1 MDFKYTAGRSDGTLV
16 DGLLQA
22 DSEINAQQMLWD
34 SGLTIIDLKKKLKLP
49 ALHEALPS
57 VFGIKRRD
65 VINFSTNLASLLEAG
80 IPVMRALNIQ
90 SRLGKRAMQDVIKD
104 VLTHL
109 EKGDRLS
116 DACSRYPSIFS
127 NFYIFM
133 LRTGEEVGNLSEV
146 LKQTAAHMQR
156 DEETAGKIKRS
167 LAYPAFVLA
176 LAVAAIFVMM
186 SFVVPALTSM
196 FAEFRAEL
204 PMMTRGLIAV
214 SDFFQA
220 NALYM
225 VIAVVGIAVVTVLY
239 LRTDGGQRTK
249 DRVVLR
255 IPMVG
260 QAVHKGSL
268 SRFCRNMSM
277 LVGAGVPLFDALRLT
292 SETSDN
298 TVVAKAVR
306 DVHTRVGDGDLF
318 SEAVEADDFY
328 PILLPEMIK
337 VGEESGSLTEQLTR
351 IANYYEEEA
360 ERAINM
366 VTSMLTPALT
376 IGVGGIIGLIAV
388 TIFSSIY
395 SMVDVLPE

>member
-1 MDFKYTAGRSDGTLV
+1 
-16 DGLLQA
+16 
-22 DSEINAQQMLWD
+22 
-34 SGLTIIDLKKKLKLP
+34 
-49 ALHEALPS
+49 
-57 VFGIKRRD
+57 
-65 VINFSTNLASLLEAG
+65 
-80 IPVMRALNIQ
+80 
-90 SRLGKRAMQDVIKD
+90 
-104 VLTHL
+104 
-109 EKGDRLS
+109 
-116 DACSRYPSIFS
+116 
-127 NFYIFM
+127 
-133 LRTGEEVGNLSEV
+133 
-146 LKQTAAHMQR
+146 
-156 DEETAGKIKRS
+156 
-167 LAYPAFVLA
+167 
-176 LAVAAIFVMM
+176 
-186 SFVVPALTSM
+186 
-196 FAEFRAEL
+196 
-204 PMMTRGLIAV
+204 
-214 SDFFQA
+214 
-220 NALYM
+220 
-225 VIAVVGIAVVTVLY
+225 
-239 LRTDGGQRTK
+239 
-249 DRVVLR
+249 
-255 IPMVG
+255 
-260 QAVHKGSL
+260 
-268 SRFCRNMSM
+268 MSM